1 MREKPIPITPLTSVA
16 SGGHIVYLYEDAD
29 RYFDNAAA
37 YVTSGVHHG
46 HQILFIDSE
55 IWYRRLLLKLETL
68 LTAEQLES
76 VHYIDSYEFYRL
88 YGDFHCH
95 SITQHFEAILQPYL
109 ERGDSVRTW
118 AHVEWA
124 EQDDIPAKI
133 EGFERTADC
142 CVIDNG
148 ILSVCAYGARNISA
162 SLQLSLLRNHE
173 YMMTDEELV
182 VSSLYRSA
190 PGREASFP
198 SLSIQQQ
205 LLAEQK
211 ELLIAKEAA
220 EATNRAKNEFIAM
233 MNHEIRTPMNGVL
246 GMAELLLDTPLNDE
260 QAEYV
265 QIIERSGKSLLKIV
279 NDILD
284 FSQIESG
291 RDEPL
296 KEPFRIRDCIAETLD
311 VLLIPILDKNLDI
324 HVHVDA
330 AVPESLIG
338 DSSRIRQVL
347 LHLVGNAVKFT
358 ETGSITVTVSAGE
371 KQQGRIGLHFTVQDT
386 GIGIPEDARLQLF
399 QPFYQVD
406 NGLTRRREGTGLGL
420 AIVKKLVE
428 LMGGEISVRP
438 NEGPG
443 TSFLFSIELET
454 AATMT
459 MPGSDTIPG
468 SGSMEAAEITPLGA
482 LNILIAED
490 NEINQL
496 VLRRRLEKLGN
507 KVTVVSNGQAAV
519 ESSLLH
525 TYDLIF
531 MDTRMPVLD
540 GLQASLE
547 IKRALSSDQAPFIVA
562 LSANS
567 LQDESEA
574 CRRSGIDDYITK
586 PVQNEALLSILDKA
600 AARAKAPGC
609 TGQIAE

>member
-1 MREKPIPITPLTSVA
+1 MREQPIPITPLTSVA

-29 RYFDNAAA
+29 RYFENAAA
-37 YVTSGVHHG
+37 YVTTGVHHG

-55 IWYRRLLLKLETL
+55 ICYRRLLQKLESL

-88 YGDFHCH
+88 YGDFHYH
-95 SITQHFEAILQPYL
+95 SIAQHFKAILQPYL

-124 EQDDIPAKI
+124 EQDGTPAKI
-133 EGFERTADC
+133 EDFERTADC
-142 CVIDNG
+142 WVTGNG

-162 SLQLSLLRNHE
+162 SLQLSLLRDHE
-173 YMMTDEELV
+173 YLMTDEELV
-182 VSSLYRSA
+182 VSNLYRST
-190 PGREASFP
+190 PGRETPSP
-198 SLSIQQQ
+198 SLSVQQM
-205 LLAEQK
+205 LFAEQK

-220 EATNRAKNEFIAM
+220 EAANRAKNEFIAM

-246 GMAELLLDTPLNDE
+246 GMTELLLDTPLNDE

-265 QIIERSGKSLLKIV
+265 QIIERSGKGLLKIV

-284 FSQIESG
+284 FSRIDSG

-311 VLLIPILDKNLDI
+311 VLLVPILDKNLDV

-347 LHLVGNAVKFT
+347 LNLIGNAVKFT
-358 ETGSITVTVSAGE
+358 EAGSITVTVNAGE
-371 KQQGRIGLHFTVQDT
+371 KRRGRLGLHFTVQDT
-386 GIGIPEDARLQLF
+386 GIGIPEEARLQLF

-438 NEGPG
+438 NEGHG

-454 AATMT
+454 A
-459 MPGSDTIPG
+459 DTIPG
-468 SGSMEAAEITPLGA
+468 SGSIEAADLTSLGA

-496 VLRRRLEKLGN
+496 VLKRRLERLGN

-525 TYDLIF
+525 LYDLIF
-531 MDTRMPVLD
+531 MDIRMPVLD

-547 IKRALSSDQAPFIVA
+547 IKRALSPDQAPFIVA
-562 LSANS
+562 LTANS
-567 LQDESEA
+567 LQEDPEA
-574 CRRSGIDDYITK
+574 CRRSGIDDYMTK

-600 AARAKAPGC
+600 AARAKALGR

>member
-1 MREKPIPITPLTSVA
+1 MREQPIPITPLTSVA
-16 SGGHIVYLYEDAD
+16 SGGHIVYLYEHAD
-29 RYFDNAAA
+29 RYMDNAAA
-37 YVTSGVHHG
+37 YVTTGVHHG

-55 IWYRRLLLKLETL
+55 IRYRRLLLKLETL

-88 YGDFHCH
+88 YGDFHYH
-95 SITQHFEAILQPYL
+95 SIAQHFKAILQPYL

-190 PGREASFP
+190 QGREVPFP
-198 SLSIQQQ
+198 SLSVQQQ

-220 EATNRAKNEFIAM
+220 EATNQAKNEFIAM

-246 GMAELLLDTPLNDE
+246 GMTELLLDTPLNDE

-265 QIIERSGKSLLKIV
+265 QIIEQSGKGLLKIV

-284 FSQIESG
+284 FSKIESG
-291 RDEPL
+291 RVEPL

-311 VLLIPILDKNLDI
+311 VLLVPILNKNLDI

-330 AVPESLIG
+330 AVPESLVG

-347 LHLVGNAVKFT
+347 LNLVGNAVKFT
-358 ETGSITVTVSAGE
+358 EAGSITVTVNAGE
-371 KQQGRIGLHFTVQDT
+371 KRQGRIGLHFSVQDT
-386 GIGIPEDARLQLF
+386 GIGIPEEARIQLF

-454 AATMT
+454 ADTIS
-459 MPGSDTIPG
+459 GSDTIPG
-468 SGSMEAAEITPLGA
+468 SGSMEAAEITSLGA

-496 VLRRRLEKLGN
+496 VLKRRLEKLGN

-525 TYDLIF
+525 PYDLIF
-531 MDTRMPVLD
+531 MDIRMPVLD

-547 IKRALSSDQAPFIVA
+547 IKRALSPDQAPFIVA
-562 LSANS
+562 LTANS
-567 LQDESEA
+567 LQDEPEA
-574 CRRSGIDDYITK
+574 CRRSGIDEYMTK

-600 AARAKAPGC
+600 AARAKALGR